1 VFVDT
6 PIEVCRARDPKGL
19 YKKADAGLIAHFTGI
34 SSPYEAPEAPEF
46 HVQTERM
53 TSAQAAQ
60 KIVDGLAKLFETG
73 APDDYVI

>member
-1 VFVDT
+1 
-6 PIEVCRARDPKGL
+6 
-19 YKKADAGLIAHFTGI
+19 
-34 SSPYEAPEAPEF
+34 
-46 HVQTERM
+46 VQTERM